1 MLVKT
6 PSASNTSADPDFED
20 AARFPCLTTGMPQP
34 ATTKAAAV
42 EMFTVPKESPPVPQV
57 STASFEIS
65 SLTECSSITSTKEV
79 ISDGLS
85 PFSFRP
91 SNNCLIS
98 SFVALPSM
106 TVFIAHKD

>member
-20 AARFPCLTTGMPQP
+20 AARLPCFTTGMPQP
-34 ATTKAAAV
+34 ATTNAAAV
-42 EMFTVPKESPPVPQV
+42 EIFTVPKESPPVPQV

-65 SLTECSSITSTKEV
+65 SLIECSNMLSTKEV
-79 ISDGLS
+79 ISEALS
-85 PFSFRP
+85 PLSFKP
-91 SNNCLIS
+91 SNNSLIS
-98 SFVALPSM
+98 SLLALPSM